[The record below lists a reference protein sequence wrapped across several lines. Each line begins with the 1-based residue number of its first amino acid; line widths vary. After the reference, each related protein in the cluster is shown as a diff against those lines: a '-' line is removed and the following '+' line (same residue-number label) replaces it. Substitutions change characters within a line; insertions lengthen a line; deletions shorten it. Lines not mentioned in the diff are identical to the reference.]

1 MFWNNFKL
9 TKLVKIVV
17 FCTLYSVSSFAN
29 LSKVTLPKLRNQHWH
44 IFTNENSILS
54 WTSPGSPLTV
64 LFLVQTQP
72 RRPHW
77 SSLSPLILPS
87 ELWLFLSLSLF
98 FMTLTFLKSSSQ
110 PFVIPQFGF
119 EGLFFFSW
127 WDWSYELLGKIP
139 KSWSAPFIILYQEA
153 HDIHFTLHYT
163 INLHPL
169 VKGMFARF
177 LHGRVTSFSKL
188 DNLRK

>member
-64 LFLVQTQP
+64 LFLAQTQP

-119 EGLFFFSW
+119 EGLFFFLVRL
-127 WDWSYELLGKIP
+127 ELWTFGENTKELKC
-139 KSWSAPFIILYQEA
+139 PFHHIVSGGTWYP
-153 HDIHFTLHYT
+153 LHT
-163 INLHPL
+163 ALH
-169 VKGMFARF
+169 
-177 LHGRVTSFSKL
+177 H
-188 DNLRK
+188 

>member
-17 FCTLYSVSSFAN
+17 FCTLYSVSPFAN
-29 LSKVTLPKLRNQHWH
+29 LSKVTLPKLRNQHGY

-110 PFVIPQFGF
+110 PFDIPQFGL
-119 EGLFFFSW
+119 ERLFFPGETGVMNFWGKYQRVEVPLS
-127 WDWSYELLGKIP
+127 SYCIRRHMISTSHCITPLT
-139 KSWSAPFIILYQEA
+139 FIL
-153 HDIHFTLHYT
+153 
-163 INLHPL
+163 
-169 VKGMFARF
+169 
-177 LHGRVTSFSKL
+177 
-188 DNLRK
+188 